1 VARKGPKRSRRT
13 ILIFV
18 LTRPAL
24 VEFAVFQVSPDCRR
38 IGRFRVPGRAGRNR
52 VRLRSRIGRRRLS
65 PGTYRIRARPL
76 PHGRAVLDTRLVV
89 VTRANKEA
97 IVSGRSAD
105 ACVQRVSSRSAPT
118 GSSTTAPPQAGKV
131 ALASQVDKPSG
142 PSGRPRHGV
151 LGARFTRAV
160 EVAKDNPLW
169 ILSFLGI
176 GLALLAVA
184 ALPASA
190 APNRRTALMLDHRR
204 ETIAFTGAA
213 ALVAVMVAYLL
224 QLQ

>member
-1 VARKGPKRSRRT
+1 M
-13 ILIFV
+13 LIFV

-24 VEFAVFQVSPDCRR
+24 VEFVVFQVSPDCRR

-52 VRLRSRIGRRRLS
+52 VRLRSRIGRRTLG

-76 PHGRAVLDTRLVV
+76 PNGRAVLDARLVV
-89 VTRANKEA
+89 VTRANKEE
-97 IVSGRSAD
+97 IVSARSAD
-105 ACVQRVSSRSAPT
+105 ACLQHSLGHFAPT
-118 GSSTTAPPQAGKV
+118 GSSATGTPQAGNTV
-131 ALASQVDKPSG
+131 PASQVEKRAGS
-142 PSGRPRHGV
+142 SGRPRHGV

-160 EVAKDNPLW
+160 EAAKDNPLW
-169 ILSFLGI
+169 ILSFLAI

>member
-1 VARKGPKRSRRT
+1 VARKGSKRSRRT
-13 ILIFV
+13 TLIFV

-24 VEFAVFQVSPDCRR
+24 VEFVVFQVSPDCQR
-38 IGRFRVPGRAGRNR
+38 IGRFRVPGHAGQNR
-52 VRLRSRIGRRRLS
+52 VRLRSRIGHRRLA
-65 PGTYRIRARPL
+65 PGTYRITARPL

-89 VTRANKEA
+89 VTRANKDE
-97 IVSGRSAD
+97 IVTARRAD
-105 ACVQRVSSRSAPT
+105 ACAQRESSRLFPAGFSA
-118 GSSTTAPPQAGKV
+118 TATPPSGNV
-131 ALASQVDKPSG
+131 APASQVEKRSG

-151 LGARFTRAV
+151 LGARFVRAV
-160 EVAKDNPLW
+160 EAARENPVW

-184 ALPASA
+184 ALPARL

-224 QLQ
+224 Q